1 MRVRIKFRKEAEGR
15 FISHL
20 DLLRVVERA
29 VRRAGL
35 KVAHTQGFNPRPRIL
50 YASALA
56 LGATSEAEYADI
68 DLEVAVPAAD
78 VPRRLNSVLP
88 PAVRV
93 TAAAEVSPRAKPLM
107 AVVNAAEYDV
117 LVPVTAAP
125 NAPNAP
131 NALNAPNAA
140 DAADAAA
147 PDRAAVEAAARG
159 VAARGPAA
167 GVFALEVAG
176 FCPPLLKL
184 RVVLRLGGAGTVRP
198 AAVAAEVC
206 AAAGLLAG
214 VPCLH
219 RRGLY
224 AARGD
229 ELLTPWQLG

>member
-117 LVPVTAAP
+117 LVPVTAA
-125 NAPNAP
+125 
-131 NALNAPNAA
+131 A
-140 DAADAAA
+140 DAVDAAGAAA

>member
-117 LVPVTAAP
+117 LVPVTAA
-125 NAPNAP
+125 
-131 NALNAPNAA
+131 A
-140 DAADAAA
+140 DAVDAAGAAA

-167 GVFALEVAG
+167 GVFALEVVG

>member
-93 TAAAEVSPRAKPLM
+93 TAAAEVSEHSKPLM

-117 LVPVTAAP
+117 LVPVAA
-125 NAPNAP
+125 
-131 NALNAPNAA
+131 AL
-140 DAADAAA
+140 DAAGAPDAAA

-184 RVVLRLGGAGTVRP
+184 RAVLRLGGAGTVRP

-229 ELLTPWQLG
+229 ELLTPWQFG